1 MSCLTL
7 SSFSGKTLDEAA
19 AAALGY
25 MKSKL
30 QGLGGVI
37 LLNRAGDWAAQWTS
51 ESMAWAAAKD
61 GKLHVGVNLGDTR
74 VADLP

>member
-1 MSCLTL
+1 M
-7 SSFSGKTLDEAA
+7 DEAA
-19 AAALGY
+19 SASLGY

-37 LLNRAGDWAAQWTS
+37 LLNTAGDWAAQWTS

-61 GKLHVGVNLGDTR
+61 DKLHVGVNLGDTR
-74 VADLP
+74 VTDLP